1 MVRSAC
7 IARGQRRLALYV
19 AVAFVVTA
27 CGPSAQEVFDQALSD
42 GQAAL
47 EMDDLDAA
55 RSFFLAA
62 KDAVPDSPIVLAALE
77 NLEAIAASRNA
88 FLEAELLALN
98 PSLSLEAIR
107 LYLSVAPIDTHRF
120 NSARFAAEKLEREW
134 ASEVAEEVSQLIA
147 ANAIQQIP
155 QLVRT
160 ARRELPSSAILE
172 VELKRPSELVLTAV
186 AADAR
191 DLVRSGKL
199 GEAELLLGQF
209 DSVFP
214 LSESP
219 ASDEIREIRDFIPQE
234 RDRLERERLEEA
246 ARRQQELLGPPRPP
260 SPPTRQIVDGCPA
273 PSSGDRL
280 WEECLNRRALEET
293 GCPSVIYD
301 ADAWRECV
309 FGGNRQQFPDRGTVA
324 PPPPPRAP
332 AVQCPVARARIV
344 VQDSG
349 GSIRQTGAVTAE
361 LTVNL
366 RGYVENQ
373 SSGILAASSAMYE
386 FSTSGEVQAF
396 GTLAWTDGN
405 TLLQPGERRGFEVT
419 GAEHTVTSRPNAV
432 KIYLVGPILTAPTA
446 ELNAQCP
453 AQMPP
458 VNSSFGTFSSSIS
471 FD

>member
-1 MVRSAC
+1 
-7 IARGQRRLALYV
+7 
-19 AVAFVVTA
+19 VAFVVTA

-62 KDAVPDSPIVLAALE
+62 KDAVPDSPIVLSAFE
-77 NLEAIAASRNA
+77 NLEVIAASRNA

-120 NSARFAAEKLEREW
+120 SSARFAAEKLEREW
-134 ASEVAEEVSQLIA
+134 ASEVAEEISQLIA
-147 ANAIQQIP
+147 ANAIKQIP

-160 ARRELPSSAILE
+160 ARRALPSSAMLE

-191 DLVRSGKL
+191 ELVRSGKL

-234 RDRLERERLEEA
+234 RERLNRERLEEA
-246 ARRQQELLGPPRPP
+246 ARRQQELLRPPRPP
-260 SPPTRQIVDGCPA
+260 SPPTRRIVDGCPA
-273 PSSGDRL
+273 PSFGDRL

-301 ADAWRECV
+301 ADAWQKCV
-309 FGGNRQQFPDRGTVA
+309 FGGNRPQFPERGTVA

-344 VQDSG
+344 VQEHG
-349 GSIRQTGAVTAE
+349 GSLRQTGAGIAE

-373 SSGILAASSAMYE
+373 SSGILILMATMYE
-386 FSTSGEVQAF
+386 FTTSGVLKAV
-396 GTLAWTDGN
+396 GSVAWTDGN
-405 TLLQPGERRGFEVT
+405 TLLQPGERRGFQVA
-419 GAEHTVTSRPNAV
+419 GAQHTVTSRPDAF
-432 KIYLVGPILTAPTA
+432 KIYLVGPLLTAPTA